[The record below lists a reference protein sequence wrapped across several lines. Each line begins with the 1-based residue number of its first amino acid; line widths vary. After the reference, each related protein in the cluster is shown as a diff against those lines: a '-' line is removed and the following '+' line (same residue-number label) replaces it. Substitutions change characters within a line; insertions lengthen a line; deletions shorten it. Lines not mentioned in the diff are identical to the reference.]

1 MAACPNCGAQNEER
15 ARFCLECGTQLTVA
29 AGVGGASRRTV
40 TVLFSDV
47 VGSTAMGEAL
57 DAETVRSVMGRYFR
71 AMETVIEHH
80 GGRVEKFVGDAIMA
94 VFGLPS
100 LHEDDA
106 LRAVRAADQMR
117 DELVRLNGALSAEVG
132 IAILARTGVNTGEVV
147 AELGSAPTMVTGDA
161 VNTAARL
168 EQAAGAGEILVGE
181 MTERLVRQAARLESV
196 PAVAAK
202 GKAEAVRAF
211 RLLSVHSVGRSIRLR
226 GASGRSQP

>member
-71 AMETVIEHH
+71 AMETVIERH

-117 DELVRLNGALSAEVG
+117 DELVRLNGALAARGRYRDPGSHGREYRRGRRRARVG
-132 IAILARTGVNTGEVV
+132 ANDGDGRRSQHGRSPRTGGRS
-147 AELGSAPTMVTGDA
+147 GRDPRRRDDRAP
-161 VNTAARL
+161 R
-168 EQAAGAGEILVGE
+168 AAGCALGACAGG
-181 MTERLVRQAARLESV
+181 RGQRQS
-196 PAVAAK
+196 
-202 GKAEAVRAF
+202 
-211 RLLSVHSVGRSIRLR
+211 
-226 GASGRSQP
+226 